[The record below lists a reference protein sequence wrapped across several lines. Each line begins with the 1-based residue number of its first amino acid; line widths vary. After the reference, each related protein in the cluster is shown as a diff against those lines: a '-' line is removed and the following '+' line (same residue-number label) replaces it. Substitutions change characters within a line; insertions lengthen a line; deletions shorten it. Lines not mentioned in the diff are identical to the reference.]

1 MVWSLIEVVISIL
14 LHKTKL
20 LLPYKLL
27 PLLHGTCIILT
38 SKLIIN
44 VHYSE
49 LDPLMKPRTPPT
61 HMFHV
66 LCVSLYNN

>member
-49 LDPLMKPRTPPT
+49 LDPLMKPRTPPP
-61 HMFHV
+61 HV
-66 LCVSLYNN
+66 PCIMCILIQ